1 MIIRNLKRRMT
12 RRQQPL
18 FPLPTA
24 PATRNGPARC
34 GACGRQFASV
44 WIACRSKSPFFPE
57 FLVPNLPD
65 CVAALICAGASSIVV
80 MPIFI
85 AQGAHLKREV
95 PEMLGQLRSTYREV
109 QFSLGGAIGEN
120 DIVIQ
125 ATATAM
131 AMARAALAAAGEIL
145 IKSSPLIPIEN
156 RWFAPVGGN
165 VTGLPSG
172 R

>member
-1 MIIRNLKRRMT
+1 
-12 RRQQPL
+12 
-18 FPLPTA
+18 
-24 PATRNGPARC
+24 
-34 GACGRQFASV
+34 
-44 WIACRSKSPFFPE
+44 
-57 FLVPNLPD
+57 
-65 CVAALICAGASSIVV
+65 

-125 ATATAM
+125 ATATATAT
-131 AMARAALAAAGEIL
+131 AMATAALAAAGEIL